1 MQAYILS
8 ERPFSVAGPNEKQT
22 KLRLSFS
29 QRSEIA
35 STRDRIIASLRER
48 GYPQRDLF
56 AVRLAINEALLNAI
70 EHGNRSDP
78 NKKVTVACQIDHE
91 KAEIIVTDQGAG
103 FEPGSVPDCTADEN
117 LCKTCGRG
125 IAMMRGFMDAVEF
138 EGKGNTV
145 RLVKFRSDL
154 RPAPADQAPAT
165 LK

>member
-1 MQAYILS
+1 MTGQ
-8 ERPFSVAGPNEKQT
+8 NEKQT
-22 KLRLSFS
+22 RLRVSFS
-29 QRSEIA
+29 RRSELRP
-35 STRDRIIASLRER
+35 TRERIIASLREL
-48 GYPQRDLF
+48 GYPQSDLF
-56 AVRLAINEALLNAI
+56 AVRLAVNEALVNAI
-70 EHGNRSDP
+70 EHGNRRDP
-78 NKKVTVACQIDHE
+78 NKKVTIACQIDPE

-125 IAMMRGFMDAVEF
+125 IAMMRGFMDTVEF

-145 RLVKFRSDL
+145 KLVKFRSDL